1 MAARERGR
9 FARVRLTEFW
19 TRMREQLGDAYAES
33 YAHDVVL
40 SQLGGRTVRQALDQG
55 EETKTVWRAVV
66 AALEL
71 PASER

>member
-1 MAARERGR
+1 MSD
-9 FARVRLTEFW
+9 
-19 TRMREQLGDAYAES
+19 QLGETYAES
-33 YAHDVVL
+33 YAHDVVIP
-40 SQLGGRTVRQALDQG
+40 QLGGRTVKQALDQG